1 MSNYKRGQLILLGN
15 ELIPEIRHNE
25 WAYVDCLDRTSGTYK
40 LVKPKNMRS
49 VGGLFCMPVKF
60 AFCDLI
66 AETCFLF
73 LKRLL
78 QYKFVKEVVQE
89 LEEKGGTV

>member
-1 MSNYKRGQLILLGN
+1 MCG
-15 ELIPEIRHNE
+15 HF
-25 WAYVDCLDRTSGTYK
+25 
-40 LVKPKNMRS
+40 
-49 VGGLFCMPVKF
+49 GGLFCMPVKF

-78 QYKFVKEVVQE
+78 QYKFVKEIVQE